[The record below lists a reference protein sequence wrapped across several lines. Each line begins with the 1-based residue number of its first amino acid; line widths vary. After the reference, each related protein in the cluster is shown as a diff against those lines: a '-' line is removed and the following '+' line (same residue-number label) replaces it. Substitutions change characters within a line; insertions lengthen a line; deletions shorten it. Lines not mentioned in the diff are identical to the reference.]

1 MSNYLKD
8 MFIEVRDNAP
18 EVVPQIDT
26 LISEV
31 YSLLEQSLTIN
42 ERDAN
47 QGSMFPQKKTYP
59 YKAIPAPSVSE
70 LGWASLNSNDDGA
83 AAKREEL
90 EQYIGRI
97 PGSDL
102 RVKLKNVSRLLNDP
116 NYAKSL
122 AGFGDSQGERIASTL
137 SYLVFL
143 KTLTTVITNFNASS
157 AGFNFEAFLAVLL
170 GGVRQPS
177 LGPRHLAEFRV
188 GLGLAVQVLHL
199 DGQP

>member
-83 AAKREEL
+83 AAKRE
-90 EQYIGRI
+90 
-97 PGSDL
+97 
-102 RVKLKNVSRLLNDP
+102 
-116 NYAKSL
+116 KS
-122 AGFGDSQGERIASTL
+122 
-137 SYLVFL
+137 
-143 KTLTTVITNFNASS
+143 
-157 AGFNFEAFLAVLL
+157 
-170 GGVRQPS
+170 
-177 LGPRHLAEFRV
+177 
-188 GLGLAVQVLHL
+188 
-199 DGQP
+199 